1 MNIFFDII
9 SFFVIFSVVVGE
21 VGSCILYI
29 FVVIEIDLYMCIM
42 FSLLISVMFMLN
54 FVVLSVWYFKL
65 LMYLN
70 DIILFFLIFMKYVIV
85 FIISVYC

>member
-21 VGSCILYI
+21 VGGCILYI

-42 FSLLISVMFMLN
+42 FSLLISVMFILN
-54 FVVLSVWYFKL
+54 FVVLSMWYFKL
-65 LMYLN
+65 LMYLD
-70 DIILFFLIFMKYVIV
+70 DIILFYYYL
-85 FIISVYC
+85 